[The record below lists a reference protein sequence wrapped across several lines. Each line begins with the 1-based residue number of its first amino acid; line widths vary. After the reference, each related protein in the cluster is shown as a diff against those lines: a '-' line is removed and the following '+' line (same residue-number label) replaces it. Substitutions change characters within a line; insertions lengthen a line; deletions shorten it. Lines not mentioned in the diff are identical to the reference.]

1 MKKLIALLLLL
12 AALTSVSTALCDAY
26 KVFILCNP
34 KTPVI
39 VRESPKKGVNE
50 TGRLD
55 FGDEVWTDGRKRNG
69 YLHVLDVSEAGEG
82 WIFAGNTITDQPEK
96 LTGARANVAATGRV
110 MSYRWVDG
118 KKNGWIEVGTK
129 VIVYAISDEW
139 AVTNKGY
146 IRTKYLEVYYE

>member
-1 MKKLIALLLLL
+1 MTRTVAIILLLT
-12 AALTSVSTALCDAY
+12 ASFACFTALADEY

-39 VRESPKKGVNE
+39 VRETPRKGAKE

-69 YLHVLDVSEAGEG
+69 YLHVIDITEAGEG
-82 WIFAGNTITDQPEK
+82 WVFAGNTVQDQPEK

-110 MSYRWVDG
+110 MTYRWVKG
-118 KKNGWIEVGTK
+118 KKNGWVEIGTQ
-129 VIVYAISDEW
+129 VIVYAVSEEW

-146 IRTKYLEVYYE
+146 IRTKYLEVWYE